1 MSLTTG
7 NGIQVVPLFRL
18 YDQAPAIEVKVSLE
32 VAVVMATPSWVLV
45 SGSTPMLAFW
55 VSNKSSETR
64 NAVVIFSNWVRMT
77 VEVTS
82 DGRSLAPVMATVS
95 VVDALK
101 PIASATV

>member
-1 MSLTTG
+1 MPLTTG